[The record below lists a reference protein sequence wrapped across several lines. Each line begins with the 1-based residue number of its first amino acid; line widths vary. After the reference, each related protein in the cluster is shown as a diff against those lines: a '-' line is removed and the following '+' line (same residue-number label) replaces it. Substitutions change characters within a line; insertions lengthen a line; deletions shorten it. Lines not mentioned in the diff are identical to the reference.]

1 MINLE
6 EIARKLD
13 KILNGIDSDIPIG
26 LISPVTEEYFFAVY
40 SEGLYLSSI
49 ADMRSGTRKNFIP
62 VVIGAYGGENNPV
75 EGLGEQDRNVLVQ
88 VLFPVRFK
96 EKMYELENYL
106 FECFV
111 GRMITINNQKCVC
124 NTAPAQFSELMDFS
138 FTEFNKWIE
147 NSYKMPLDKTETYMA
162 MNITL
167 YLSTAKGVGSE
178 GGFIYGNS
186 YKTEIKYYLDD
197 SFETSLEDTNPI
209 FIQTNPTANLSPAS
223 QQILGDNEFAKGMPL
238 SAAYSRQITL
248 YCKKTAFYANLIK
261 SYLDRSYQSLIFA
274 IKDKYE
280 FGVEGYPT
288 IETNPKLYYLSDI
301 IVNAAKGQ
309 LMTIILTLTDYIQ
322 TEVPSEE

>member
-6 EIARKLD
+6 IIARKLD
-13 KILNGIDSDIPIG
+13 KILNGLDSDIPSG

-49 ADMRSGTRKNFIP
+49 ADMRSGSRKNFIP
-62 VVIGAYGGENNPV
+62 VIVGAYGGENNPV
-75 EGLGEQDRNVLVQ
+75 EGLGEQDRNVLIQ

-96 EKMYELENYL
+96 ERMYELENYL

-111 GRMITINNQKCVC
+111 GRMLTFGTQKCVC

-138 FTEFNKWIE
+138 FNEFNKWIE
-147 NSYKMPLDKTETYMA
+147 NSYKEPLDKAETYMA

-186 YKTEIKYYLDD
+186 YTTKLRLYD
-197 SFETSLEDTNPI
+197 SDEFDNYVDEDNPI
-209 FIQTNPTANLSPAS
+209 FVQCNPTASLSPAS
-223 QQILGDNEFAKGMPL
+223 QQILGDSFAKGVPQ

-248 YCKKTAFYANLIK
+248 YCKDTNFYAILISK
-261 SYLDRSYQSLIFA
+261 YLARTYQSA
-274 IKDKYE
+274 ILAVKDSYSLKTTDY
-280 FGVEGYPT
+280 VVA
-288 IETNPKLYYLSDI
+288 ETNYKNYYISDMI
-301 IVNAAKGQ
+301 INNAKGQ
-309 LMTIILTLTDYIQ
+309 LMTIVLTLADYIS
-322 TEVPSEE
+322 TDVPSEV